1 VKEYN
6 MPNFRYSAVFLL
18 LAILLACS
26 MGSAQTPT
34 RQPICDSAGFLD
46 FAQKAEQLR
55 VERLLS
61 EADFAKVAREENT
74 VVLDAR
80 GDGSFESLH
89 VKGSKNLPYTSFSE
103 KTLQEIIP
111 DRSTRILIYCRN
123 NILSSAPDSEKRVK
137 EVRHPYP
144 DELGRHN
151 VIKAPKVALNVP
163 TYITLMVYGYE
174 NIWQLDAVVDP
185 NNTPLEFESKWPDS
199 SELDLDSI
207 IKSELSK

>member
-1 VKEYN
+1 
-6 MPNFRYSAVFLL
+6 MPSIRYSVASSL

-26 MGSAQTPT
+26 MGSAQTPV
-34 RQPICDSAGFLD
+34 RQPICDSEGFLD

-55 VERLLS
+55 VKRLLS
-61 EADFAKVAREENT
+61 EADFAKAARDENT

-80 GDGSFESLH
+80 GDGSFESLR

-111 DRSTRILIYCRN
+111 NRSTRILIYCRN
-123 NILSSAPDSEKRVK
+123 NILSCAPESEKSLK
-137 EVRHPYP
+137 KDRHPYP
-144 DELGRHN
+144 DELGRDN

-185 NNTPLEFESKWPDS
+185 NNTPLEFESKWPDDP
-199 SELDLDSI
+199 ELDLESI
-207 IKSELSK
+207 INSEVPK